1 MGLQEWLIPKEK
13 AFFDMLEA
21 QSAIVLRG
29 AEALV
34 AMYADFRDLPKKVA
48 GIKAI
53 EHEGDQKVHAIY
65 EALNKTFITP
75 IDRED
80 IQALASDLDNILDM
94 IDAAASR
101 AEIYAITEPGPGQ
114 AKIAGIILDQ
124 VRHLHKGVGLIRDL
138 SRGDEVER
146 MSIEINRL
154 ENVADETMNRSI
166 GDLFQTS
173 DPIHIMKHK
182 EIVERLEEATDRCED
197 VADHLSD
204 IVAKYR

>member
-1 MGLQEWLIPKEK
+1 MGLREWLIPKEK
-13 AFFDMLEA
+13 EFFDMLEA
-21 QSAIVLRG
+21 QSAIVLKG

-34 AMYADFRDLPKKVA
+34 QLYADFRDLPAKVA
-48 GIKAI
+48 AIKEI
-53 EHEGDQKVHAIY
+53 EHQGDQKVHAIY

-101 AEIYAITEPGPGQ
+101 TEIYAVPVAGPGQ
-114 AKIAGIILDQ
+114 AEIASIILEQ
-124 VRHLHKGVGLIRDL
+124 VRQLNKGVGLIRDL

-146 MSIEINRL
+146 MAIEINRL
-154 ENVADETMNRSI
+154 ENVADVTMNRSI
-166 GDLFQTS
+166 GELFKTS

>member
-1 MGLQEWLIPKEK
+1 MGLREWLIPREKE
-13 AFFDMLEA
+13 FFDMLEA
-21 QSAIVLRG
+21 QAAIVLRG

-34 AMYADFRDLPKKVA
+34 RLYGDYRDVA
-48 GIKAI
+48 GKAAEIKGI
-53 EHEGDQKVHAIY
+53 EHEGDQQVHAIY
-65 EALNKTFITP
+65 EALNRTFITP

-101 AEIYAITEPGPGQ
+101 ASIYEVAEPSPG
-114 AKIAGIILDQ
+114 APELARIVLAQ
-124 VRHLHKGVGLIRDL
+124 VRALRRGVGLIRDL
-138 SRGDEVER
+138 THAEEVEKLA
-146 MSIEINRL
+146 IEINRL
-154 ENVADETMNRSI
+154 ENEADATMNRSI
-166 GDLFQTS
+166 AGLFKTHG
-173 DPIHIMKHK
+173 PVEIMKHK